1 MFMISFFISKCMNS
15 GNDPIDWKQRYQL
28 EVPTMQQT
36 IFRLRQEN
44 MQLLYELQQQQQ
56 RYNILNEQYI
66 FLHSHVE
73 EVEQSQ
79 QWNQGELAKMQA
91 KIQLM
96 EGGNGAPI
104 SDKYRLTNRAT
115 QIAPRQDTQRVS
127 SRSRTLKNDSVK
139 RSDQI
144 PGHMGKRSFRKTE
157 KSSGNLND
165 SSNNSRITWKDSND
179 PAFASPGITN
189 RHQTI
194 HYQMPLQSVNTPSIL
209 KQIPPSS
216 SKSRV
221 PVGHRKSLPA
231 GPGATSPSSKK
242 PITTSK
248 KRTSGNNIAS
258 ILQGLQDP
266 LTVNDSGSIGTIGTI
281 GNVTFH

>member
-1 MFMISFFISKCMNS
+1 MISFFISKCMNS
-15 GNDPIDWKQRYQL
+15 GSDPIDWKQRYQL
-28 EVPTMQQT
+28 EVPMMQQT

-66 FLHSHVE
+66 FLHNHVE

-79 QWNQGELAKMQA
+79 QWNQGEIAKMQA

-96 EGGNGAPI
+96 EGGSGTPI

-115 QIAPRQDTQRVS
+115 QIAPRQDTQRIN
-127 SRSRTLKNDSVK
+127 SRSRTLKNVRGGSVK

-144 PGHMGKRSFRKTE
+144 QGHMGKRSFRKIE

-165 SSNNSRITWKDSND
+165 SSTNSRITWKDSND
-179 PAFASPGITN
+179 PAFASPDITN
-189 RHQTI
+189 RCQTI
-194 HYQMPLQSVNTPSIL
+194 HQMPLQSVNTPSIL
-209 KQIPPSS
+209 KQIPSPSDKTMVS
-216 SKSRV
+216 
-221 PVGHRKSLPA
+221 VGHRKSLPT
-231 GPGATSPSSKK
+231 GQGASSPSSKK

-266 LTVNDSGSIGTIGTI
+266 LTVNDSGSMEVTGTI